1 MANYTVKS
9 GDTLG
14 AIASRYK
21 TSVKALASTNHIS
34 NPNLIRVGQKLTV
47 PDSFSPGATAPAKD
61 LRRGQ
66 TGSPVKQLQDSLVKL
81 GYMTKA
87 QVATGPGTFG
97 PKTEAAVESF
107 QSKHGLQASG
117 VYGPSTREALA
128 KALQKGDPKPSEP
141 TKPQNTPGD
150 LMNADKGTPNYSQ
163 HDPRWAGR
171 VLGRNC
177 TIGSAGCAMTATAMA
192 ISKISGKN
200 INPAEL
206 DHYCD
211 THGGYY
217 GDGLVWDVAA
227 KARGLH
233 ASRPG
238 WSLSTIDANLK
249 AGKPVVIGVDYKP
262 GSYGGANGTDH
273 WVTVVGKSHDS
284 KGAYYLLHDSGD
296 GKSFKLRISGSK
308 MVPGD
313 RHYRSTGQ
321 MVVFSH

>member
-1 MANYTVKS
+1 
-9 GDTLG
+9 
-14 AIASRYK
+14 
-21 TSVKALASTNHIS
+21 
-34 NPNLIRVGQKLTV
+34 
-47 PDSFSPGATAPAKD
+47 
-61 LRRGQ
+61 
-66 TGSPVKQLQDSLVKL
+66 
-81 GYMTKA
+81 
-87 QVATGPGTFG
+87 
-97 PKTEAAVESF
+97 
-107 QSKHGLQASG
+107 LQATG
-117 VYGPSTREALA
+117 VYGPSTREALT
-128 KALQKGDPKPSEP
+128 KALAKGESHPAGPGPSKPP
-141 TKPQNTPGD
+141 TNTPGD

-192 ISKISGKN
+192 ISKISGNN
-200 INPAEL
+200 INPAQL
-206 DHYCD
+206 DQYCD

-233 ASRPG
+233 ASKAG

-273 WVTVVGKSHDS
+273 WVTVVGKASDS

-296 GKSFKLRISGSK
+296 GKSFKLRISGGR

-313 RHYRSTGQ
+313 RNYRSTGEL
-321 MVVFSH
+321 VTFSH